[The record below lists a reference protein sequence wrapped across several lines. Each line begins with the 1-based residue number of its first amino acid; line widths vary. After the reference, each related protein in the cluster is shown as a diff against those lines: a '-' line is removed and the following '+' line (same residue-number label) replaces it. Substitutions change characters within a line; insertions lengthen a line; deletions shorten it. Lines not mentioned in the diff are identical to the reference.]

1 MNRIATIILL
11 FVMSICYAN
20 AQNNAEKLSQEMS
33 EKCKNIKTI
42 NCKFTQERYTSIL
55 TEKNIKKGVFEYEK
69 TDNLKLTFENG
80 DYIRIDKDSFEIKS
94 EESTTK
100 TKVASNPMLKNLS
113 SILTACMIGDLSKIN
128 KDFIIKEQEEEKQW
142 RIILQPKR
150 GKAVSRI
157 KEIILDFDRKDMT
170 LSKMRMQ
177 EKKGDYTEYIF
188 IDKIINYNNE

>member
-113 SILTACMIGDLSKIN
+113 SILTACMIGDLSRIN

>member
-1 MNRIATIILL
+1 MNRIATIVLL

>member
-142 RIILQPKR
+142 RIILQPKK

>member
-11 FVMSICYAN
+11 FVMSNCYAN

-113 SILTACMIGDLSKIN
+113 SILTACMIGDLSRIN